1 MKTLTPTEIL
11 NLLDA
16 LKTKFGSGDIPQ
28 ADFLPLYYS
37 FVNNIC
43 EVHNPLCEKKFNKD
57 YYNRHKLFVLASYYK
72 AYKYVFDKEPFNLAE
87 EIYNAFEVNTV
98 YGTNL
103 LTSKKITDKDTVSF
117 TFLMLPNNEVTEI
130 TEHYC
135 INYCNSCLLSQ
146 VAHIELIFDN
156 SQPNNDFLN
165 GFIQIFEDDI
175 KTKQKKLDFLKNI
188 QKLSNTKNQQS

>member
-1 MKTLTPTEIL
+1 MKTLTPTEII

-16 LKTKFGSGDIPQ
+16 LKAKNKNKFGSGNIPQ
-28 ADFLPLYYS
+28 ADYLPLYYS

-43 EVHNPLCEKKFNKD
+43 EVDKPLCEKTFDKD

-103 LTSKKITDKDTVSF
+103 LTSKKITDNDTVSF
-117 TFLMLPNNEVTEI
+117 TFLMLANNEVTE
-130 TEHYC
+130 
-135 INYCNSCLLSQ
+135 
-146 VAHIELIFDN
+146 
-156 SQPNNDFLN
+156 
-165 GFIQIFEDDI
+165 
-175 KTKQKKLDFLKNI
+175 
-188 QKLSNTKNQQS
+188 